1 MDESDKE
8 ATQLMLET
16 LFDVKVAVFEIHR
29 ALFGRDDDEEEETEE
44 DS

>member
-1 MDESDKE
+1 MDEGDDE

-16 LFDVKVAVFEIHR
+16 LFDIKVAVFEIHR
-29 ALFGRDDDEEEETEE
+29 ALFGQDDDEEEETEE